1 MASPLS
7 SSSHWEALS
16 TWSHC
21 CCHLPAVRRLI
32 RTVLQWAQPML
43 QGPLWHRGGRNGQ
56 EQGLDSCCG
65 QGPALPAGT
74 GERSPAGLEQGTI
87 KGFVHQFQGRE
98 KPVTSLVVL
107 RVGFFHC
114 REASGLSHTWALAHK
129 AQYLLAVA
137 TGASLLYK
145 FPYLSPARGWNWNS
159 PSLKAALQ
167 AATDNQH
174 MVLQV

>member
-1 MASPLS
+1 MWVGIGNSFSERYLHYGISTVQFQPLRSSFHLIPLLLPSPCCEKANQDSPPVSPAHAPGPSVTQRRQKWAGAGAGLLLWPRPS
-7 SSSHWEALS
+7 SSCRYWRTQPCWPGAGHNK
-16 TWSHC
+16 
-21 CCHLPAVRRLI
+21 RLC
-32 RTVLQWAQPML
+32 P
-43 QGPLWHRGGRNGQ
+43 
-56 EQGLDSCCG
+56 
-65 QGPALPAGT
+65 
-74 GERSPAGLEQGTI
+74 
-87 KGFVHQFQGRE
+87 
-98 KPVTSLVVL
+98 PVS
-107 RVGFFHC
+107 GK